1 MIDTNERIVNSEKSI
16 NKQNDFPT
24 YSNEINIFDKI
35 NIKNKPNFHVF
46 IYDTKSAE
54 SEKNSSSRIP

>member
-1 MIDTNERIVNSEKSI
+1 MICIPRDWNLV
-16 NKQNDFPT
+16 PT
-24 YSNEINIFDKI
+24 YSNEINIFNEI
-35 NIKNKPNFHVF
+35 NIKNKPNFYVF